1 MHIDRLQSQHRA
13 LAAAFEN
20 QHPSLEEYL
29 RRFAERHD
37 ERDLLSRTWVA
48 IDDGRWAGY
57 FTLSMASVERAS
69 LGGVST
75 LTSLP
80 KFPVPAML
88 LARLAVDRRV
98 QQQGLGRF
106 LFEEALGR
114 VLQLLEEGPVGFRLF
129 VADAI
134 DATAAAFYE
143 RRGFHA
149 VDAAWPRRMVL
160 DLQPLARAMRLR
172 RLP

>member
-1 MHIDRLQSQHRA
+1 MRVVRLQHQHRS

-20 QHPSLEEYL
+20 QHSSLVECL

-48 IDDGRWAGY
+48 IDDGRIAGY

-69 LGGVST
+69 LGVVPT
-75 LTSLP
+75 LASLP
-80 KFPVPAML
+80 KFPVPAIQ

-114 VLQLLEEGPVGFRLF
+114 VLQLLEDGPVGFRLF

-134 DATAAAFYE
+134 DETAAAFYD

-149 VDAAWPRRMVL
+149 VDGGWPRRMVL
-160 DLQPLARAMRLR
+160 DLQPLAKAMRVR
-172 RLP
+172 GGR

>member
-1 MHIDRLQSQHRA
+1 MRVVRLQRQHRS
-13 LAAAFEN
+13 LAATFEN
-20 QHPSLEEYL
+20 QHLSLVEYL

-48 IDDGRWAGY
+48 IDDGRIAGY

-69 LGGVST
+69 LEGVAT
-75 LTSLP
+75 LSSLP

-88 LARLAVDRRV
+88 LARLAVDHRV

-114 VLQLLEEGPVGFRLF
+114 VLQLLEDGPVGFRLF

-134 DATAAAFYE
+134 DETAAAFYE

-149 VDAAWPRRMVL
+149 VESGWPRRMVL
-160 DLQPLARAMRLR
+160 DLQPLAKAMQVRGR
-172 RLP
+172 R